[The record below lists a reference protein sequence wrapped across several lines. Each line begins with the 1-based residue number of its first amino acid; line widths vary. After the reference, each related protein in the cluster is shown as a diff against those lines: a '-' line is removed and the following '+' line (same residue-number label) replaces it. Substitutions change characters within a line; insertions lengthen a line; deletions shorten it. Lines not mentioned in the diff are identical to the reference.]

1 MCCCNIFLY
10 RSINFLLIFHF
21 PETTNIIISAMATA
35 VAASSFVSRSY
46 GHEVA
51 SGLNSKASQMKFRC
65 MKHSGLRSLNI
76 IDELQVKTMAS
87 KLATS
92 RQAGRNGFR
101 SQNGPS
107 LMIVCGVGLNILFV
121 GTEVAPW
128 SKTGGL
134 GDVLGGLPPALA
146 VSLLF
151 SFLFIVVF
159 GRQIKLIKSS

>member
-1 MCCCNIFLY
+1 MA
-10 RSINFLLIFHF
+10 SI
-21 PETTNIIISAMATA
+21 

-46 GHEVA
+46 GHGVA
-51 SGLNSKASQMKFRC
+51 SGVNTKASQMKFGC
-65 MKHSGLRSLNI
+65 IKHSGLRSLNI

-87 KLATS
+87 KLTTS

-101 SQNGPS
+101 SRNGSS
-107 LMIVCGVGLNILFV
+107 LVIVCGLGMNIICVGA
-121 GTEVAPW
+121 EVAPW

-151 SFLFIVVF
+151 FSLFFLHRCFD
-159 GRQIKLIKSS
+159 RQIILIKSSLIDWDPHRPKLIPLFRPMGTVS